1 MLKVKNLTKKQ
12 HYIPQVYLRG
22 FSPEY
27 IDKNNEIPLSRYTI
41 YCHDLNKEA
50 QSYKPVPIK
59 SVCYKNYLYEVTGND
74 GEIVLPNH
82 LEKFFSVIE
91 KMFSEYRH
99 KLERKAFITEN
110 YAMKFFLTQE
120 EKSFWI
126 TYILIQILRMPQILE
141 LAEQVGLETWEEELT
156 NKQAQNIARLFCLPF
171 FKEMT
176 EGNKETMLF
185 DTLFRPMKSMSF
197 GIGVDVQERIITS
210 DKPVFVYSKAFP
222 CKEYE
227 RIIFPITSQICLF
240 MFGNEDKKMQRK
252 NFLFPIDE
260 GHREEIIKSMSA
272 TAFEKVYSNHIFDK
286 KERKYIKEIM
296 KDREEDKLTC
306 HYSSGG
312 K

>member
-1 MLKVKNLTKKQ
+1 MQKVENITKKQ

-22 FSPEY
+22 FSLEY
-27 IDKNNEIPLSRYTI
+27 RYKSTEIPNSKYTI
-41 YCHDLNKEA
+41 YCHDLTKEM

-59 SVCYKNYLYEVTGND
+59 SVCYKNYLYEVTGKD

-82 LEKFFSVIE
+82 LEKFFFVIE
-91 KMFSEYRH
+91 KMFSKYRH
-99 KLERKAFITEN
+99 KLERKVFIAEN
-110 YAMKFFLTQE
+110 YTTNFFLEQE
-120 EKSFWI
+120 EKLFWI

-141 LAEQVGLETWEEELT
+141 LAEQVGLETWKEELT

-176 EGNKETMLF
+176 EGNKETMVFDALF
-185 DTLFRPMKSMSF
+185 EPMKSMSF

-210 DKPVFVYSKAFP
+210 DKPVFVYSKTFP

-227 RIIFPITSQICLF
+227 RIIFPISSQICLF
-240 MFGNEDKKMQRK
+240 MFGNEDKKKQRK

-260 GHREEIIKSMSA
+260 ACREEIIKSMSVS
-272 TAFEKVYSNHIFDK
+272 AFEKIYSNHFFDK
-286 KERKYIKEIM
+286 EERKYIKEIM
-296 KDREEDKLTC
+296 KDRE
-306 HYSSGG
+306 GG